1 MSEDGSRTTDERQSA
16 SKLAAELEHPGISAP
31 VVKTGKRYVLGGM
44 LGRGGM
50 GEVLEAY
57 DEQIGRD
64 VAVKRLRTES
74 PSEKQIARFMRE
86 ARIQGRL
93 EHPAIVPVH
102 ELAVGPDG
110 KPYFAMKKLSGT
122 TLSDILKSMTKAA
135 DPNARY
141 STTVIGRYP
150 RQRLLRAIADVC
162 LAVEL
167 AHTRGFVH
175 RDLKPENI
183 VLGEFGE
190 TYVLDWGVAKVTG
203 EDDSALVISIDT
215 SELVTAA
222 GAAVGTPGYMAPEQA
237 RAVPDIDARAD
248 IYSLGCILFEI
259 LAGEPLHPKG
269 QAGMTSAVKGIDGRP
284 THRTPDRDIPPE
296 LDDLC
301 DLATRLDREERI
313 ATARELGERIQQF
326 LDGDRD
332 VERRKEL
339 AQKHLAAA
347 TAAFADE
354 DRHKAMRD
362 AGRALALDPTLH
374 AASALI
380 TRMIIE
386 PPKVL
391 PAEVRK
397 QFDAESVD
405 VIRRT
410 INVGMMASAGYLVFV
425 PILGVIG
432 NVPPH
437 LLAIVAGASAASIGM
452 LWWMR
457 RPGNRL
463 FVTPL
468 IAMQVILI
476 AACSR
481 MYTPFL
487 LGPTLAAVT
496 AVALMTGPQYA
507 KRQATLVGVLSIL
520 GVLGPAVAELAGWI
534 SPTITVAEGIA
545 TIHTYAIQGPT
556 TFFIVMAAFTIAV
569 VGSSVVIVRG
579 LRQAERRAR
588 RHMHVQAWQLR
599 QLVAED

>member
-1 MSEDGSRTTDERQSA
+1 MSEDGSTRTTDERSSA
-16 SKLAAELEHPGISAP
+16 AKLEVEGISAP
-31 VVKTGKRYVLGGM
+31 VKRGQRYVLGEM

-102 ELAVGPDG
+102 ELAIGSDG

-122 TLSDILKSMTKAA
+122 TLSDILKSMTQAA
-135 DPNARY
+135 TRE
-141 STTVIGRYP
+141 STTILGRYP

-237 RAVPDIDARAD
+237 RALPDIDARAD
-248 IYSLGCILFEI
+248 VYSLGCILFEI

-269 QAGMTSAVKGIDGRP
+269 QAGMTSAMKGVDGRP

-301 DLATRLDREERI
+301 DRATRLDRAERI
-313 ATARELGERIQQF
+313 DTARELGERIQQF

-332 VERRKEL
+332 LERRREL

-347 TAAFADE
+347 TAAFAAD
-354 DRHKAMRD
+354 DRHVAMRE
-362 AGRALALDPTLH
+362 AGRALALDPTLV

-386 PPKVL
+386 PPKQL

-410 INVGMMASAGYLVFV
+410 INVGIMASAGYLLFV
-425 PILGVIG
+425 PILGLIG
-432 NVPPH
+432 NVPPY
-437 LLAIVAGASAASIGM
+437 LLAIIAGASAASIGM

-463 FVTPL
+463 FVAPL

-496 AVALMTGPQYA
+496 AVALMTGPPDA
-507 KRQATLVGVLSIL
+507 KRQATLVAVVSIL
-520 GVLGPAVAELAGWI
+520 SVLGPAIAELAGWI
-534 SPTITVAEGIA
+534 SPTISVEEGLA

-569 VGSSVVIVRG
+569 VGSAVVIVRG

>member
-1 MSEDGSRTTDERQSA
+1 MRGMSEDGSRTTDERPSA
-16 SKLAAELEHPGISAP
+16 ATLEHHGISAP
-31 VVKTGKRYVLGGM
+31 ITTGKRYILGEM

-102 ELAVGPDG
+102 ELAIGSDG
-110 KPYFAMKKLSGT
+110 KPYFAMKKLAGT
-122 TLSDILKSMTKAA
+122 TLSDILKSMTNAA
-135 DPNARY
+135 ARE
-141 STTVIGRYP
+141 STTVLGRYP

-215 SELVTAA
+215 HELVTAA
-222 GAAVGTPGYMAPEQA
+222 GATVGTPGYMAPEQA
-237 RAVPDIDARAD
+237 RALPDIDARAD
-248 IYSLGCILFEI
+248 VYSLGCILFEI
-259 LAGEPLHPKG
+259 LVGEPLHPKG
-269 QAGMTSAVKGIDGRP
+269 QAGMTSAVKGVDGRP
-284 THRTPDRDIPPE
+284 SHRAPERDIPPE

-301 DLATRLDREERI
+301 DLATRLARDERI

-332 VERRKEL
+332 VARRKEL
-339 AQKHLAAA
+339 AQTHLTAA
-347 TAAFADE
+347 TAAFAE
-354 DRHKAMRD
+354 DDRQKAMRE

-386 PPKVL
+386 PPKEL

-410 INVGMMASAGYLVFV
+410 IKVGIIASAGYLVFV
-425 PILGVIG
+425 PILGIIG
-432 NVPPH
+432 NVPPY

-463 FVTPL
+463 FVGPL

-507 KRQATLVGVLSIL
+507 RRQATLVAVVSIL
-520 GVLGPAVAELAGWI
+520 AVLGPAVAELAGWI
-534 SPTITVAEGIA
+534 SPTITVSEGLA
-545 TIHTYAIQGPT
+545 TIHAYAIGGPT
-556 TFFIVMAAFTIAV
+556 TFFMVMAMFTIAV
-569 VGSSVVIVRG
+569 VSSSVVIVRG

>member
-1 MSEDGSRTTDERQSA
+1 MSEDGSTRTTDQRESA
-16 SKLAAELEHPGISAP
+16 SKLERAGISAP
-31 VVKTGKRYVLGGM
+31 VSSGVRYVLGEM

-64 VAVKRLRTES
+64 VAVKRLRTDA

-102 ELAVGPDG
+102 ELAIGADG
-110 KPYFAMKKLSGT
+110 KPYFAMKKLTGT
-122 TLSDILKSMTKAA
+122 TLSDILKAMTRPA
-135 DPNARY
+135 DGARD
-141 STTVIGRYP
+141 STTVLGRYP

-167 AHTRGFVH
+167 AHTRGFIH

-237 RAVPDIDARAD
+237 RALPDVDARAD
-248 IYSLGCILFEI
+248 VYSLGCILFEI

-269 QAGMTSAVKGIDGRP
+269 QAGMTSAVKGVDGRP
-284 THRTPDRDIPPE
+284 THRVPDRDIPPE

-301 DLATRLDREERI
+301 DLATRLRREERV

-332 VERRKEL
+332 HERRKEL
-339 AQKHLAAA
+339 AQTHLAAA
-347 TAAFADE
+347 NAAFAED
-354 DRHKAMRD
+354 DRHKAMRE

-380 TRMIIE
+380 TSMIIE
-386 PPKVL
+386 PPKTL
-391 PAEVRK
+391 PPEVRK
-397 QFDAESVD
+397 QFDADSND

-410 INVGMMASAGYLVFV
+410 INVGMLASASYLVFV
-425 PILGVIG
+425 PILGLVG
-432 NVPPH
+432 RVPAD
-437 LLAIVAGASAASIGM
+437 LLAVVAGASAASIGL

-457 RPGNRL
+457 RPKSRL
-463 FVTPL
+463 FVAPL
-468 IAMQVILI
+468 IAMQAVLI
-476 AACSR
+476 AACAR

-487 LGPTLAAVT
+487 LGPCLAAVT

-507 KRQATLVGVLSIL
+507 KRQATLVGMVAILAVLA
-520 GVLGPAVAELAGWI
+520 PMFAELVGWLT
-534 SPTITVAEGIA
+534 PTLEIREGVITIYSAAV
-545 TIHTYAIQGPT
+545 QGPT
-556 TFFIVMAAFTIAV
+556 SFVALMTAFTIAV
-569 VGSSVVIVRG
+569 VTSAVVVVRG

-599 QLVAED
+599 QLVADD